1 MVPVKEA
8 GWPCSVNWKAK
19 VLPWI
24 VPANGVV
31 VVHAPVKLSVPL
43 TVWPDWTKAPFPVPV
58 LPTSFCDVTK
68 NRQLPLMLA
77 ALGVP
82 PQPVV
87 RTADVTR
94 INVDAFISA

>member
-19 VLPWI
+19 VLPWS
-24 VPANGVV
+24 VPANGVA
-31 VVHAPVKLSVPL
+31 VVHAPVKSRVPL
-43 TVWPDWTKAPFPVPV
+43 TVWPDWTRAPLPVPV
-58 LPTSFCDVTK
+58 LPTNFCDVTK

-82 PQPVV
+82 PQPVA

-94 INVDAFISA
+94 INVHAFISA